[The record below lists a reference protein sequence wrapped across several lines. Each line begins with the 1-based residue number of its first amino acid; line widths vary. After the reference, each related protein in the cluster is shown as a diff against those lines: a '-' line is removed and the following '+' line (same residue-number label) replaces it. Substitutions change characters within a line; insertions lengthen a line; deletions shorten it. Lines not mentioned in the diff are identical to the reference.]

1 MRNVDYYRVL
11 KLRMKAC
18 GESLK
23 AFMRRRKYISNG
35 LQGNHHF
42 SFLIP
47 HFSLYLLLVI
57 VSLFT
62 ACTSIPKNT
71 TLEEGNAVYYWRTDL
86 KLDSTERAFLQQYH
100 INKVYC
106 RYFDVVM
113 SESGE
118 PKPNATITF
127 SDTLPD
133 SIEIIPT
140 VYITEDC
147 MHQKHEGFAEKLVK
161 RILQMNETNNIHNVR
176 EIQID
181 CDYTSKSRKTYY
193 EFLKAVSASWNLGY
207 PRKDLG
213 QPKISTTIR
222 LHQLS
227 MEAPPVDYGSL
238 MIYNT
243 GDPSK
248 WEERNPIL
256 DYRDVYPYLD
266 RLNDYPLPLA
276 AAYPVFH
283 WVRDIYGVRVE
294 HTVEAEEILKVK
306 RAMEKERKNLS
317 RSIITYHLDK
327 ENINRYKPE
336 TYEEIYHH

>member
-1 MRNVDYYRVL
+1 MRNVGY
-11 KLRMKAC
+11 
-18 GESLK
+18 
-23 AFMRRRKYISNG
+23 F
-35 LQGNHHF
+35 
-42 SFLIP
+42 
-47 HFSLYLLLVI
+47 YLLMVI
-57 VSLFT
+57 VSLLT
-62 ACTSIPKNT
+62 ACTSIPEYT

-86 KLDSTERAFLQQYH
+86 RFDSTEQAFLQQYH

-147 MHQKHEGFAEKLVK
+147 MHQKHEGFAERLVK
-161 RILQMNETNNIHNVR
+161 RILQMNETNNIRNVR

-193 EFLKAVSASWNLGY
+193 DFLEKVNKYWKEGN
-207 PRKDLG
+207 PKDAR
-213 QPKISTTIR
+213 ISTTIR
-222 LHQLS
+222 LHQLA
-227 MEAPPVDYGSL
+227 MEAPPVDYGAL

-243 GDPSK
+243 GNPNK

-256 DYRDVYPYLD
+256 DYRDVYPYLN
-266 RLNDYPLPLA
+266 RLDQYPLPLA

-306 RAMEKERKNLS
+306 RAMEKERKDLS
-317 RSIITYHLDK
+317 RSIITYHLDQ